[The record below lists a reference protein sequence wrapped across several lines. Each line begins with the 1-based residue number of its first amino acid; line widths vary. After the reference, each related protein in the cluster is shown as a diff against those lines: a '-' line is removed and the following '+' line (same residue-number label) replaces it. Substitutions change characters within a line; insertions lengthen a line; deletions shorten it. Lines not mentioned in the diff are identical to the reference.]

1 MDKIF
6 SIKVL
11 IKKIVSEEVWQTK
24 SYLKKH
30 MWANIRHNVQQLTNI
45 QYSTKMYNKG
55 PILSHSGGL
64 HPFQKGKLKSSHT
77 KRRPLDNSEGK
88 MGNGSKGRKWS
99 WKYYRGGLLTL
110 DMSEI
115 IANYCYCNKYDFLY
129 FISIFC
135 TLCQVW
141 IQYNLIW

>member
-6 SIKVL
+6 SIKLL

-45 QYSTKMYNKG
+45 QYSTRMYNRG
-55 PILSHSGGL
+55 PILSLSGGL
-64 HPFQKGKLKSSHT
+64 HPFQKRKLKSSHT
-77 KRRPLDNSEGK
+77 KRRSLDNPEGK
-88 MGNGSKGRKWS
+88 RGVGSKGGKWS

-115 IANYCYCNKYDFLY
+115 IPICCCCNKYDFLY

-135 TLCQVW
+135 TLC
-141 IQYNLIW
+141 

>member
-6 SIKVL
+6 SIKLL

-45 QYSTKMYNKG
+45 QYSTRMYNRG
-55 PILSHSGGL
+55 PILSLSGGL
-64 HPFQKGKLKSSHT
+64 HPFQKRKLKSSHT
-77 KRRPLDNSEGK
+77 KRRSFDNSEGK
-88 MGNGSKGRKWS
+88 RGVGSKGGKWS

-115 IANYCYCNKYDFLY
+115 IPICCCCNKYDFLY

-135 TLCQVW
+135 TLC
-141 IQYNLIW
+141 